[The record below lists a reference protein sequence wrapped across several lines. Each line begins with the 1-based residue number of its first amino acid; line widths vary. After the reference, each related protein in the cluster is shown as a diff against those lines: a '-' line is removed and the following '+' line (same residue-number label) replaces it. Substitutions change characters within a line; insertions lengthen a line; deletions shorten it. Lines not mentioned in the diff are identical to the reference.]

1 MTIDVDGSLPSL
13 AARPRAAA
21 RAHALYKKGF
31 KSGEGSRLDH
41 ALGGA
46 ARARTRSRG
55 RGARSA
61 RGLAITH
68 LYRVS
73 SLGEYTVNVKVHEF
87 EQLAESP
94 LFSKV

>member
-21 RAHALYKKGF
+21 RARTRYI
-31 KSGEGSRLDH
+31 SGEGSRLDH

-46 ARARTRSRG
+46 ARARTRSCG

>member
-21 RAHALYKKGF
+21 ARARTRYI
-31 KSGEGSRLDH
+31 SGEGSRLDH

-46 ARARTRSRG
+46 ARARTRSCG